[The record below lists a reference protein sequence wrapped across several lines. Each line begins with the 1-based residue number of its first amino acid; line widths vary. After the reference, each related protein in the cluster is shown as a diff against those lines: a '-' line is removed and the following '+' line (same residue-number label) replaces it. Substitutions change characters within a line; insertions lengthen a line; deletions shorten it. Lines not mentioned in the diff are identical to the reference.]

1 MDCRA
6 LVLSKVVFS
15 INIKVMVMVVGLLKL
30 VMFCFG
36 EMIFVSIRLIMI
48 SIVIRLIDKVLV
60 VKSIIVIVIIIRV
73 IIVFVVIDKYEE

>member
-1 MDCRA
+1 M
-6 LVLSKVVFS
+6 VLSKVVFS